1 MAKKQN
7 ILSSYRNREV
17 HYVMKKKPVTGE
29 TLLDDIYS
37 YTYDIILC
45 ILIQLTYTF
54 IKRDKLVLLL
64 IQLSLSR
71 STEKMHLI

>member
-1 MAKKQN
+1 
-7 ILSSYRNREV
+7 
-17 HYVMKKKPVTGE
+17 MKKKPVTGE